1 MTLPPPPE
9 ALLLAPPL
17 PALAPS
23 TQSALLYE
31 LTRRL
36 AGMCSGPLLLV
47 TEEGEVE
54 EVPEATVLLAAMTG
68 VVEGDGDDLMCDSGM
83 VGGGGGSS

>member
-1 MTLPPPPE
+1 MTLPEVP
-9 ALLLAPPL
+9 LLAPPL
-17 PALAPS
+17 PALPPS
-23 TQSALLYE
+23 TQSAAALPYE
-31 LTRRL
+31 VTSRL